1 MITTTLI
8 LVILFFIFK
17 WSVAWIN
24 YYNSLDLR
32 LTKSVWKRSY
42 DYPVI
47 GKRDISMLDDR
58 NYILIRR
65 KKNRA
70 ITIMYLI
77 VFLSFLVLMSFTSQI
92 LLVILT

>member
-8 LVILFFIFK
+8 LIILFFIFK

-32 LTKSVWKRSY
+32 LTKSVWKWSY

-47 GKRDISMLDDR
+47 GKRDISMLDDK

-65 KKNRA
+65 KKNK
-70 ITIMYLI
+70 IKKKIYLI
-77 VFLSFLVLMSFTSQI
+77 FFFSF
-92 LLVILT
+92 